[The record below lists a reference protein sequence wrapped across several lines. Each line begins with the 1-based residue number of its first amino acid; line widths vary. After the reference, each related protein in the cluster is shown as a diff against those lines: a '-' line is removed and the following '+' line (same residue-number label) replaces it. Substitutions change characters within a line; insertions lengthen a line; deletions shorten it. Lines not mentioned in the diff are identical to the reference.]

1 MSLEAERGVDLSYK
15 MADLFL
21 KGANTLLSV
30 MSEALRYLDQDP
42 MAKTLKSYMDHGGKL
57 EFSICQKA
65 YGDELERAFQK
76 EGITYLRSNDMANG
90 GICIFLYADRN
101 RERAEQV
108 FAKFRAEH
116 GRAGIADQSV
126 FWAYAKDDV
135 RTLTGLSVHEAMLFS
150 EKAEKA
156 GILVSM
162 DEPQK
167 GVFALHYAGR
177 DMPVLEDIKATVAL
191 ELSGKSGEA
200 LKAQLDY
207 ENRTFTEI
215 SERLQQSPEAP
226 FYVVDLSGNTM
237 EVTDRGIRYEG
248 DKGVITIDR
257 LEEAYWE
264 RANELLLEFRNPTLL
279 NQAEMER
286 LSANPDKR
294 RILSEISKDHGRPQ
308 ITREEYLEAREKL
321 EQKEL
326 YEMKLAME
334 DPDHSRIAFNIEDAD
349 LRLGTFEEFNDLNEE
364 ENRNIREDLFQDARR
379 RLKRYQNLDRAEEDT
394 LEEREFADRILDGQ
408 SQEQDFNREAW
419 DLMHD
424 KNNNYIPDEYERRG

>member
-177 DMPVLEDIKATVAL
+177 DMPILEDIKATVAL

-257 LEEAYWE
+257 LEEAYE
-264 RANELLLEFRNPTLL
+264 DRANELLLDFRNPTLL
-279 NQAEMER
+279 NQVEMDR
-286 LSANPDKR
+286 LSGSTDKR
-294 RILSEISKDHGRPQ
+294 RALSEISRDHGRPQ

-334 DPDHSRIAFNIEDAD
+334 DPDHSRITFNIEDAD

-364 ENRNIREDLFQDARR
+364 GNREIREDLFQDARR
-379 RLKRYQNLDRAEEDT
+379 RLKRYQNLDHAAEET
-394 LEEREFADRILDGQ
+394 FEEREFANRVLDGQ
-408 SQEQDFNREAW
+408 SQEQDFNRETW

-424 KNNNYIPDEYERRG
+424 KNNNYIPDDLERRE

>member
-30 MSEALRYLDQDP
+30 VTEALQYLDRDP
-42 MAKTLKSYMDHGGKL
+42 MAKTLKAYMDHGGKL

-65 YGDELERAFQK
+65 YGDELERALRN

-90 GICIFLYADRN
+90 GICIFLYADRD

-108 FAKFRAEH
+108 FARFRAEH
-116 GRAGIADQSV
+116 GRAGIADQGV
-126 FWAYAKDDV
+126 FWAYAKEDV
-135 RTLTGLSVHEAMLFS
+135 RTLSGLSVHEAMLFS

-162 DEPQK
+162 DEPRK
-167 GVFALHYAGR
+167 GEFTLHYAGR
-177 DMPVLEDIKATVAL
+177 DMPVLESIKATVAL
-191 ELSGKSGEA
+191 ELAGKSGEA
-200 LKAQLDY
+200 LKQQLEY

-215 SERLQQSPEAP
+215 SERLWQTPEAP

-237 EVTDRGIRYEG
+237 EVTDCGIRYEG

-257 LEEAYWE
+257 LEPDYAE
-264 RANELLLEFRNPTLL
+264 RANDLLLEFRNPTLL
-279 NQAEMER
+279 NQVEMER
-286 LSANPDKR
+286 LSGNTDKR
-294 RILSEISKDHGRPQ
+294 RILSEISRDHGRPQ

-321 EQKEL
+321 DQKEL

-364 ENRNIREDLFQDARR
+364 ENREIREDLFLDARR
-379 RLKRYQNLDRAEEDT
+379 RLKHYQGLDHAEEDSFSDRQFT
-394 LEEREFADRILDGQ
+394 ERVLDGH

-424 KNNNYIPDEYERRG
+424 KNNNYIPDEYERRE